1 MIRVKINNFNEFI
14 EAIEDVK
21 EKTVAL
27 QEAKERLDSIKI
39 SLEIKSIDD

>member
-1 MIRVKINNFNEFI
+1 MIGIKINNFNDFI
-14 EAIEDVK
+14 EAVEDVK

-27 QEAKERLDSIKI
+27 QKAKERLDSISI